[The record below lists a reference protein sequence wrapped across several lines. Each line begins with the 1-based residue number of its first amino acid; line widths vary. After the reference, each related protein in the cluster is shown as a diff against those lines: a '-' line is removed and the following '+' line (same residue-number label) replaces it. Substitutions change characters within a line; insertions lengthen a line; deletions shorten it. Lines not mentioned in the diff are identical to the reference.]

1 MLGGVGACGR
11 AFRLGFALALACGAF
26 AARPAAVLAAA
37 LHAAPAPRAVFLSE
51 DFELTFPPAG
61 WGEVET
67 APDPYNW
74 QQTADPAYVFAGTG
88 AALVRWT
95 NSHDQDESLTTP
107 AVDLGWA
114 VPADLYLSFWWR
126 GTVFYADAADL
137 EVYASAD
144 STAWSLLWRMSDVES
159 ASRAPIP
166 PPRSLAAPLD
176 PWRQAV
182 ISVAAYAG
190 GDLYVRFRYHGRNG
204 DDVALDDVLV
214 GTPEPPQPPPN
225 DDCAGAIAAG
235 YVLAGDSVAV
245 EFTLDGN
252 NNLATADYPLA
263 SGGSCTGYSH
273 SGRDV
278 VWVVDLEEGEALDA
292 TMTTVGGWDDTIF
305 LITDCADPQGTC
317 VAGDNQIPDGSTI
330 HYVHTDPLPG
340 RYFLI
345 VSAYAE
351 GVGSFRVEGAIS
363 PPVAVAP
370 ATWGRIKSRYRG
382 EGEWR

>member
-11 AFRLGFALALACGAF
+11 ALRLGFALVLAGGALAV
-26 AARPAAVLAAA
+26 RPAGILAAPP
-37 LHAAPAPRAVFLSE
+37 HAASASRDVLLSE

-61 WGEVET
+61 WGEVES

-74 QQTADPAYVFAGTG
+74 QQTADPAFVFAGTG

-95 NSHDQDESLTTP
+95 NSYDQDESLTTP

-114 VPADLYLSFWWR
+114 APADLFLSFWWR

-144 STAWSLLWRMSDVES
+144 SAAWSLLWRMSDVQS
-159 ASRAPIP
+159 ASRATIRPED
-166 PPRSLAAPLD
+166 RSLTSRLD

-182 ISVAAYAG
+182 IDVAAYAA

-204 DDVALDDVLV
+204 ADVALDDVRV
-214 GTPEPPQPPPN
+214 GAPEPPQPPPN

-235 YVLAGDSVAV
+235 YVLAGDSVTV
-245 EFTLDGN
+245 EFTLDGSN
-252 NNLATADYPLA
+252 HLATADYPLT

-305 LITDCADPQGTC
+305 LITDCGDPQGSC

-330 HYVHTDPLPG
+330 HHVHADPTPG

-351 GVGSFRVEGAIS
+351 GVGTFRVEGAIA
-363 PPVAVAP
+363 PPVTVASE
-370 ATWGRIKSRYRG
+370 TWGRIKARYRG
-382 EGEWR
+382 EGER